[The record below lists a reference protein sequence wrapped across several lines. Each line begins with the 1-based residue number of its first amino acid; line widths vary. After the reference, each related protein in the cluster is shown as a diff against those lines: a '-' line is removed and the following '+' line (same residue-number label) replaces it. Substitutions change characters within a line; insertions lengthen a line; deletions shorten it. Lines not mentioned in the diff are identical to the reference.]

1 MSKALK
7 TQKKPHKIME
17 LLRSATLD
25 SPKALGILIVYLF
38 IVAMDKKQ
46 EHFVSSE
53 RAASL

>member
-17 LLRSATLD
+17 LLRSATFD
-25 SPKALGILIVYLF
+25 SPKALGILIAYWF

-53 RAASL
+53 RVASL